1 MILNQSVLPRTF
13 SKFFQLLFL
22 VYEQHLSES
31 LFTDTYIQQNT
42 PGDSI
47 INVIL
52 PAFSHGSLLLSA
64 NWHSNSLFPTQHLSN
79 ITNCSSLSGFDR
91 KNSICLLKN
100 YNLTNDQTL
109 VLVGN
114 TSLFN
119 LDSLSFYKNCSM
131 NRFDSINT
139 HLLMPNTLFQ
149 VILYKS
155 ALNFADSKYINL
167 TTSDL
172 NYKRSILTDLVLT
185 KIFPF
190 NATLNWTVAFDV
202 INSCN
207 FATFCSINSFLITNS
222 MYSYT
227 NVTSTDIVSVI
238 NTTAYQQICKS
249 VSITNSNSNFDCALI
264 DSKIICSLNRVQL
277 KPNSLYSFKI
287 EAISSFNSN
296 VSIWQQITS
305 PDLLTGTKMPSFVGL
320 TVTSPLKNQIGFSI
334 FLPSI
339 NQTDVTI
346 LNLYLYLVQ
355 FCSLSDSANF
365 SILNNFSIS
374 NPENCTRN
382 TNCSIICLLQS
393 YSNKEINFSSDI
405 TINVASASG
414 TNKIAGPSKLLL
426 VNSPIIKEDDEYSIF
441 FVLKARNYFESSSLN
456 DTIFTSPT
464 KQIKVVADRSS
475 GIKMPSFVGL
485 KVTSPLKNQIG
496 FSIFLPSINQT
507 DVTIL
512 NLYLY
517 LVQFCSLSDSAN
529 FSIPNNFSI
538 SNPENCTRNTN
549 CSIICLLQSY
559 SNNEINFSSDITI
572 NVVSDSDTNTIPEPS
587 MSRLVKNPIIKK
599 DVNYSTFFVL
609 KARNIFESSSLND
622 TIFTS
627 PITQIKVEADTSSG
641 NSSNSSA
648 SIQDW
653 QIILICCIVVVIS
666 LIIVGLVVAF
676 VFRKRIKNSCRKCGS
691 KYKPDIGSPYTAD
704 IPYKPL
710 PSKSEFHCDDIK
722 RICSSKRADDN
733 FLFEKEFKS
742 LPDYYNDKSS
752 IAANDAK
759 NATKNRY
766 TDIKAYDESRVILK
780 NEEDEELAENK
791 DKLTDYINANYVHGY
806 FYDKKFIATQG
817 PKAETIGDFWR
828 MIEQNNVKIIVMLTD
843 LVENSVIKCQKYWP
857 NALNTTETYDDYNV
871 TFVDERVYVDYVKR
885 TFNLMKTTKKDQS
898 KIVTQYFY
906 PSWVDKSTPNTDL
919 ISIFHLIR
927 EINWCY
933 NGDKESPIVVH
944 CSAGKVNLRF

>member
-13 SKFFQLLFL
+13 SKFIQLLFL

-79 ITNCSSLSGFDR
+79 ITNCSSLAGFDR

-109 VLVGN
+109 VLIGN

-238 NTTAYQQICKS
+238 NTTAYQLICKS

-264 DSKIICSLNRVQL
+264 DTKIICSLSRVQL

-287 EAISSFNSN
+287 EAISSYNSN

-305 PDLLTGTKMPSFVGL
+305 PDLLTGIKMPSFVGL
-320 TVTSPLKNQIGFSI
+320 TV
-334 FLPSI
+334 
-339 NQTDVTI
+339 
-346 LNLYLYLVQ
+346 
-355 FCSLSDSANF
+355 
-365 SILNNFSIS
+365 
-374 NPENCTRN
+374 
-382 TNCSIICLLQS
+382 
-393 YSNKEINFSSDI
+393 
-405 TINVASASG
+405 
-414 TNKIAGPSKLLL
+414 
-426 VNSPIIKEDDEYSIF
+426 
-441 FVLKARNYFESSSLN
+441 
-456 DTIFTSPT
+456 
-464 KQIKVVADRSS
+464 
-475 GIKMPSFVGL
+475 M
-485 KVTSPLKNQIG
+485 SPLKNQIG

-559 SNNEINFSSDITI
+559 SNKEINFSSDITI
-572 NVVSDSDTNTIPEPS
+572 NVASASGTNKIAGPS
-587 MSRLVKNPIIKK
+587 KLLLVNSPIIKE
-599 DVNYSTFFVL
+599 DDEYSTFFVL

-627 PITQIKVEADTSSG
+627 PTTQIKVVADTSSG

-691 KYKPDIGSPYTAD
+691 KYKPNIGSPYTAD

-791 DKLTDYINANYVHGY
+791 DKLTDYINANYVQGY